1 MIELIVAATIALASY
16 WIYLFGSREL
26 ARHRERRV
34 KVYAFARRSRR

>member
-1 MIELIVAATIALASY
+1 MTELVIAATIALAGY
-16 WIYLFGSREL
+16 WLYLFGSREL

>member
-1 MIELIVAATIALASY
+1 MIELAIATTIVLDGY
-16 WIYLFGSREL
+16 WLYLFGSREL